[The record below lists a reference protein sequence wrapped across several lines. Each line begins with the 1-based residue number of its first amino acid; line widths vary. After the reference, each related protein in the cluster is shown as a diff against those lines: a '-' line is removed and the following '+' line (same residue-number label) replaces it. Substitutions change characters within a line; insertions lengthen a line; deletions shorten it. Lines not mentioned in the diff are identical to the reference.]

1 MKNKSWLLL
10 LLVFGLPLM
19 AAAAAFSLPSDY
31 WQEPSAT
38 SPSKP
43 HDWSRLETE
52 LKPEACAQCHAEQFS
67 AWQNS
72 RHAQAFSPGLIG
84 QFPGMS
90 HTDRNDCLTC
100 HAPLKEQKYK
110 AEQKYSHDRQTM
122 QSLALKL
129 KEPNGFDPD
138 ADIEAVKLPLRH
150 AGVTCA
156 ACHVRQWQRYGPPQR
171 GTGAVGHIDTPAHGG
186 FTASPGFEQS
196 NFCASCHQFPQSY
209 AINGK
214 PMENTLEEWKQSPFA
229 AQGVQCQSCHMPDRR
244 HEFKGIH
251 DPAMVKKGLLFET
264 STLSDGAAL
273 SITSTWIGHAF
284 PTYVTP
290 KVIIRGEALDA
301 RGQVLN
307 SREWDII
314 REVAYDDGWKELRD
328 TRLLPGESRRFVID
342 HIQSGTRQVR
352 FTVEV
357 IPDNFYK
364 GVYSSFLDEESLD
377 TDARKLMNLALKEA
391 DMNDYRLFSALV
403 TIGDEASPDT
413 K

>member
-1 MKNKSWLLL
+1 
-10 LLVFGLPLM
+10 
-19 AAAAAFSLPSDY
+19 
-31 WQEPSAT
+31 
-38 SPSKP
+38 
-43 HDWSRLETE
+43 
-52 LKPEACAQCHAEQFS
+52 EQFS

-100 HAPLKEQKYK
+100 HAPLTEQKYK
-110 AEQKYSHDRQTM
+110 PEQNHINAQQSM

-129 KEPNGFDPD
+129 KQPEGFDRN
-138 ADIEAVKLPLRH
+138 ADTEAVALPLRH

-156 ACHVRQWQRYGPPQR
+156 ACHVREWQRFGPPQR
-171 GTGAVGHIDTPAHGG
+171 GTDAVGHIDTPAHGG
-186 FTASPGFEQS
+186 FTASPEFEQS

-214 PMENTLEEWKQSPFA
+214 PMENTLEEWKQSRFA
-229 AQGVQCQSCHMPDRR
+229 AEGTQCQSCHMPDRK

-251 DPAMVKKGLLFET
+251 DPAMVKKGLRFT
-264 STLSDGAAL
+264 TAARADSAAL
-273 SITSTWIGHAF
+273 TIRSVWIGHAF

-290 KVIIRGEALDA
+290 KVIIRGEELDA

-307 SREWDII
+307 SREWEII
-314 REVAYDDGWKELRD
+314 REVAYIDGWEELRD
-328 TRLLPGESRRFVID
+328 TRLLPGESRRFVMD
-342 HIQSGTRQVR
+342 HVLQTARQVR
-352 FTVEV
+352 FTVKV

-364 GVYSSFLDEESLD
+364 TVYRSFLDDENPD
-377 TDARKLMNLALKEA
+377 VNARKLMHLALKEA

-403 TIGDEASPDT
+403 TIGNEASPDT
-413 K
+413 E